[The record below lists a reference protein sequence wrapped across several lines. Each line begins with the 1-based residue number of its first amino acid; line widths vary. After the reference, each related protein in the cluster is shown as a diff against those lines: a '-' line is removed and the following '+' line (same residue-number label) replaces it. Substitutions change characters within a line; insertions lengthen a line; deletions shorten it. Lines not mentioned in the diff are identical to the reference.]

1 MNKAFNT
8 TGTCFPAK
16 HYMVD
21 LSGRLKQIARMV
33 DAGRYFCINRARQ
46 YGKSTVIYGLSPL
59 LAERYIVFS
68 LSFQRMSAAKF
79 RDEDTFCRAFI
90 SRMQQSLAI
99 QGQQG
104 HWPEYMDILAAR
116 AADFHRPLDLT
127 DMFDDISL
135 LCSHSPKPVIL
146 IIDEVD
152 NACNNQIFVDFLG
165 QLRDLYLNRELTPTF
180 QSVIL
185 AGVYN
190 VKNLR
195 SKEGSDSGSR
205 YNSPWNIAD
214 DFTIDMRFHPEDIAG
229 MLQEYE
235 SEHHTGMDIAAMSR
249 MIFDYTDG
257 YPYMVSRLCKLLD
270 ERIPETNFVP
280 RKDIW
285 TKEGLL
291 AAIRLFLKEPN
302 TLFEDMVKKPDEYPD
317 LKGKISDI
325 LFRGTKYTFEIDSRF
340 ASIGCIFGFLKEDQG
355 FVAIANRLFETKLY
369 NLLLAESEG
378 CSGQNPAARISH
390 PALSG
395 PDRSCGRLFPT
406 ACCSLTPPASGTA
419 PASSHNSS

>member
-1 MNKAFNT
+1 MGKTFNT
-8 TGTCFPAK
+8 TGICFPAK

-21 LSGRLKQIARMV
+21 LSGRLEQIARMV

-46 YGKSTVIYGLSPL
+46 YGKSTIIYGLSRL
-59 LAERYIVFS
+59 LAERYMVFS

-99 QGQQG
+99 QGQQEP
-104 HWPEYMDILAAR
+104 WPEYMDILAAR
-116 AADFHRPLDLT
+116 AADLHRPLDLT

-135 LCSHSPKPVIL
+135 LCAHSPKPMIL

-180 QSVIL
+180 RSVIL
-185 AGVYN
+185 VGVYN

-195 SKEGSDSGSR
+195 LKGQNGGEHR

-214 DFTIDMRFHPEDIAG
+214 DFTMDMRFHPEDIAG
-229 MLQEYE
+229 MLREYE
-235 SEHHTGMDIAAMSR
+235 SARHTGMDIAAMSR

-270 ERIPETNFVP
+270 ERIPETDSIP
-280 RKDIW
+280 RRDVW

-302 TLFEDMVKKPDEYPD
+302 TLFEDMVKKLDEYPD
-317 LKGKISDI
+317 LKEKISYI

-340 ASIGCIFGFLKEDQG
+340 ASIGCMFGFLKEDNG
-355 FVAIANRLFETKLY
+355 FVSIANRLFETKLY
-369 NLLLAESEG
+369 NLFLAESEG
-378 CSGQNPAARISH
+378 HNELNP
-390 PALSG
+390 
-395 PDRSCGRLFPT
+395 PDAKSQFIVQGMLQMDLVMQKFYQYFEDITVR
-406 ACCSLTPPASGTA
+406 GTII
-419 PASSHNSS
+419 

>member
-46 YGKSTVIYGLSPL
+46 YGKSTVIYGLSRL